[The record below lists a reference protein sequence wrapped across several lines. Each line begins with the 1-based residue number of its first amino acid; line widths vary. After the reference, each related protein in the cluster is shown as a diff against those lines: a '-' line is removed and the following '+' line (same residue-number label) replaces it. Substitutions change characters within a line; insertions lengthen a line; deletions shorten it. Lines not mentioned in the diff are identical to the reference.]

1 MKFFLFMK
9 SNGYKYLSLR
19 LQTIGEY
26 SSRDSEWNYS
36 DIPHLNYVH
45 KKVDGYCFHAD
56 NERIINLF
64 MQIFG
69 PFSVPVTNYIEHLK
83 KMNIFI

>member
-1 MKFFLFMK
+1 MK

-45 KKVDGYCFHAD
+45 KKVYNH
-56 NERIINLF
+56 IIF
-64 MQIFG
+64 MLTMRG
-69 PFSVPVTNYIEHLK
+69 L
-83 KMNIFI
+83 

>member
-1 MKFFLFMK
+1 MKFYLFMK

-19 LQTIGEY
+19 LQTTGDY

-45 KKVDGYCFHAD
+45 TKVDGYCFHAD

-64 MQIFG
+64 MQKVILCKNLLCAI
-69 PFSVPVTNYIEHLK
+69 NYFIK
-83 KMNIFI
+83 K